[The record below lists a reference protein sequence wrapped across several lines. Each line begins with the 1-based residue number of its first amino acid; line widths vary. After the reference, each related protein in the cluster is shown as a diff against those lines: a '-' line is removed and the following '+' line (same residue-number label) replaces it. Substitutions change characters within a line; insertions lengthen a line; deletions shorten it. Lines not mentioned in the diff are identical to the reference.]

1 MRLRGDRGAS
11 PVRAGRVEAPGVPRQ
26 GDGAGL
32 RRAMVADGG
41 RLSPDAWRIER
52 ALLGQP
58 LVKRG
63 AAPQAAGGVLGV
75 GLAPRVVVEVG

>member
-58 LVKRG
+58 WSSEEPHPGQRG
-63 AAPQAAGGVLGV
+63 VC
-75 GLAPRVVVEVG
+75 LA